1 MVAAGLSVYQYI
13 ENIKKEKESNELQ
26 LKVIETQEELIS
38 SQKQSEKTAI
48 ENSLKLENVNEHL
61 RLKTEELLEA
71 QAKVIELQNES
82 LKNII
87 GHGFTEVHLNQL
99 DANSFRFYIKSKS
112 DYNIFNI
119 LIEVINFDEIK
130 KCNSKFENNT
140 YYFSESCLQKN
151 SHRDTMKSLNPN
163 SYADLSA
170 KYTLN
175 KKEIH
180 FIIKIISDNITTMQY
195 SKIVYNKS
203 GKLTHLFR
211 IFEVKRDNNTY
222 VLLNESNEKQS
233 EDEWIDNFPYKLDMK
248 IL

>member
-1 MVAAGLSVYQYI
+1 
-13 ENIKKEKESNELQ
+13 
-26 LKVIETQEELIS
+26 
-38 SQKQSEKTAI
+38 
-48 ENSLKLENVNEHL
+48 
-61 RLKTEELLEA
+61 
-71 QAKVIELQNES
+71 
-82 LKNII
+82 
-87 GHGFTEVHLNQL
+87 
-99 DANSFRFYIKSKS
+99 
-112 DYNIFNI
+112 
-119 LIEVINFDEIK
+119 
-130 KCNSKFENNT
+130 
-140 YYFSESCLQKN
+140 
-151 SHRDTMKSLNPN
+151 MKSLNPN